1 MARSKKADSNNTT
14 NVDTPVT
21 RSAISATTPLVFISH
36 DHRDADLAEAFG
48 NLLTDASGGVLQSFR
63 SSDRKGTA
71 GIEFGSEWY
80 TAIMSKLGQ
89 ATDVVALLTNHS
101 LDRPWILYEAGVAKG
116 KLNTTVLG
124 IAVGIDLEQA
134 NAGPFAQFQ
143 NCGDDTD
150 SLTKLVLQLIRRNP
164 QASPREEAVLRQVE
178 VFADTVGQIK
188 KNRGQQ
194 PTNDST
200 VDNTSV
206 AKIFEEV
213 KVLVRDLPKR
223 LDLQIREGVS
233 LRRSKKSRRF
243 HPMMIEEVMHHPALR
258 DSEVAPT
265 VGLMVIASFFRD
277 EMPWLYELV
286 VDFHR
291 ACQSGEE
298 RAIASTRQALM
309 TSMDLFSSRGFMF
322 DKGEPDY
329 DEMYFAIRHMPEMIE
344 AFFPLSRQEEK
355 RKTNPKDQ
363 KSIS

>member
-1 MARSKKADSNNTT
+1 MSRPKKIDSSSTPSI
-14 NVDTPVT
+14 DTSVSSP
-21 RSAISATTPLVFISH
+21 RISGTTPLVFISH

-63 SSDRKGTA
+63 SSDKKGTT

-80 TAIMSKLGQ
+80 TAIMSKLGL
-89 ATDVVALLTNHS
+89 ATDVVALLTSHS

-124 IAVGIDLEQA
+124 IAVGIELEQA

-164 QASPREEAVLRQVE
+164 QASPRDEAVRRQVE
-178 VFADTVGQIK
+178 AFSLTVDQIK

-194 PTNDST
+194 PEINSE

-223 LDLQIREGVS
+223 LEIQIRDGVTS
-233 LRRSKKSRRF
+233 RRSKKSRRF
-243 HPMMIEEVMHHPALR
+243 HPMMIEEVMHHPAFR
-258 DSEVAPT
+258 DTDLAPT
-265 VGLMVIASFFRD
+265 VGLMMIASFFRD
-277 EMPWLYELV
+277 EMPWFFELV
-286 VDFHR
+286 TDFHR
-291 ACQSGEE
+291 ACQSGDE
-298 RAIASTRQALM
+298 RVTATSRHALM
-309 TSMDLFSSRGFMF
+309 ASLELFGRRGFLF
-322 DKGEPDY
+322 DKNGPD

-344 AFFPLSRQEEK
+344 AFFPAPQ
-355 RKTNPKDQ
+355 RKPTAKDQ
-363 KSIS
+363 KTAG